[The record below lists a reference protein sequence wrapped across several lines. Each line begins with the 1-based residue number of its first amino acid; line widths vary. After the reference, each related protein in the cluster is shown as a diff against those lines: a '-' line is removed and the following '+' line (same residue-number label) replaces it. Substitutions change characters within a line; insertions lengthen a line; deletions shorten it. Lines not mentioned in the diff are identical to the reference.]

1 MSEVRVVAAA
11 VIHQGR
17 LLVAQRGPGQSQAG
31 RWELPGGK
39 VEPGETDAEALV
51 RELME
56 ELGIEVV
63 AGPHLAESP
72 FTVGD
77 RRLRLVAMAARW
89 VAGDLRPVEHAALSW
104 VDAAGLW
111 ALDWCPAD
119 LPLLPAVLAQLDS
132 AERSA

>member
-111 ALDWCPAD
+111 ALAWCPAD

>member
-1 MSEVRVVAAA
+1 
-11 VIHQGR
+11 
-17 LLVAQRGPGQSQAG
+17 
-31 RWELPGGK
+31 
-39 VEPGETDAEALV
+39 
-51 RELME
+51 ME

-104 VDAAGLW
+104 VDAAGIW

-132 AERSA
+132 ADRSA

>member
-132 AERSA
+132 ADRSA

>member
-1 MSEVRVVAAA
+1 MPEVRVVAAA
-11 VIHQGR
+11 VIHEGR
-17 LLVAQRGPGQSQAG
+17 LLAAQRGPGQSQAG

-63 AGPHLAESP
+63 AGPNLAESP

-77 RRLRLVAMAARW
+77 RRLRLVALSAAW
-89 VAGDLRPVEHAALSW
+89 IGGDLRPVEHAALAW
-104 VDAAGLW
+104 VRAHEVLG
-111 ALDWCPAD
+111 LDWCPAD
-119 LPLLPAVLAQLDS
+119 LPLLPAVLTLLDS
-132 AERSA
+132 ADRSA

>member
-104 VDAAGLW
+104 VDAAGIW

-132 AERSA
+132 ADRSA

>member
-77 RRLRLVAMAARW
+77 
-89 VAGDLRPVEHAALSW
+89 LRPVEHAALSW

-132 AERSA
+132 ADRSA